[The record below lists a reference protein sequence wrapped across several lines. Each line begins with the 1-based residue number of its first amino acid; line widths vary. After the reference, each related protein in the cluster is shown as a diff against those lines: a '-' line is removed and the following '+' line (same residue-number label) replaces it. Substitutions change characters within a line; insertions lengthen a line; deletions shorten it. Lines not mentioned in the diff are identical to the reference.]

1 MTKKEVLDGS
11 IQKWWEIVWRD
22 SVDEGPDNCPL
33 CEKYHNEWKDGCCDG
48 CPIRE
53 DTGKQFCRL
62 TPYKV
67 FEDARCPED
76 QLKAA
81 RAMLRYLKNLRK
93 KLYGGEV

>member
-1 MTKKEVLDGS
+1 MVRYRSGGRLFGA
-11 IQKWWEIVWRD
+11 IVWMRGLIIAHYAKNITT
-22 SVDEGPDNCPL
+22 SG
-33 CEKYHNEWKDGCCDG
+33 KDGCCDG

-93 KLYGGEV
+93 KMYGGEV